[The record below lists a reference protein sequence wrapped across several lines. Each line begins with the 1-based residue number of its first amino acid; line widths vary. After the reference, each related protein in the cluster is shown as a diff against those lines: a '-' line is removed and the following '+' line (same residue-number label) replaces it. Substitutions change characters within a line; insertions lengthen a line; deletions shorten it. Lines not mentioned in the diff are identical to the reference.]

1 MNSRDLP
8 STSFAQT
15 MVRDLRRMLFPP
27 LLAAAFPV
35 GLCRPG
41 LAQYEALDLVPEQA
55 ASTLPAGGVTLF
67 LNVRMLASRY
77 AATRPAV
84 EARGRRR

>member
-1 MNSRDLP
+1 MNSRNLP

-27 LLAAAFPV
+27 LLAASFLF

-41 LAQYEALDLVPEQA
+41 LAQYEALDLVPELA
-55 ASTLPAGGVTLF
+55 ASTLPAGGATLF
-67 LNVRMLASRY
+67 LNVRMLARRY
-77 AATRPAV
+77 ADTRPAV
-84 EARGRRR
+84 EARGRSR

>member
-1 MNSRDLP
+1 MNSRNLP

-15 MVRDLRRMLFPP
+15 MVRDLRRKLFPP
-27 LLAAAFPV
+27 LLAASFLV

-55 ASTLPAGGVTLF
+55 ASTLSAGGAALF
-67 LNVRMLASRY
+67 LNVRMLASCY
-77 AATRPAV
+77 ADTRPAV
-84 EARGRRR
+84 EARGRSR